1 LNLSI
6 IIPVYN
12 EAEKIR
18 NDIITLSSYLMEKHI
33 SGEIIISDDASTD
46 DTIKIASETSINESI
61 PLSVISTG
69 EHRGKGNAVRQG
81 ILQSKG
87 DVVLFIDSGNTVKL
101 EAISK
106 GLDLIQGGECQMVIG
121 SRHLSGSVITKPLAF
136 QRRIVSKLFRIF
148 IKLIFPSLW
157 RFSDTQCGFKMVKG
171 ELAKTLYSESV
182 INGFLFDIEIL
193 KKAQKHNV
201 AIQEI
206 PIEWTCDRDSRLTIP
221 STIWEVI
228 RDSFKLKTK

>member
-1 LNLSI
+1 MNLSI
-6 IIPVYN
+6 VIPVYN

-101 EAISK
+101 DAISK

-136 QRRIVSKLFRIF
+136 QRQIVSKLFRIF

-206 PIEWTCDRDSRLTIP
+206 PIEWTCDRDSRLSFIP
-221 STIWEVI
+221 TIWEVI
-228 RDSFKLKTK
+228 RDSWKLKFK